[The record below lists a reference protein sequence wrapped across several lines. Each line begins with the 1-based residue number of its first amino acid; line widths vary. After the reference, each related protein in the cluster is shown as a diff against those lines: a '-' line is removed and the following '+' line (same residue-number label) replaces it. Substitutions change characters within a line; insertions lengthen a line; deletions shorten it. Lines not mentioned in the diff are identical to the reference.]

1 LDEASNTRRR
11 APRAR
16 GREAWHFPSPEED
29 PIEAWEGD
37 GHEAPTPSAPPQ
49 PPVQQQQPANQPTKR
64 APKSPNPDQHTHGRI
79 GTRRLTSTPAPRRGG
94 PPEAP
99 DAMAREARSLPAPLR
114 SNRRRPDDGPRRLRK
129 TPTGPR
135 FRLSPPNPAAT
146 QFEFQLRRTNPAAA
160 SQPAEARSLAPAAAA
175 DQPTE
180 QESLF
185 PAPTHARTDERIAGV
200 VLLSVFGCES
210 SFFLKTE
217 LG

>member
-146 QFEFQLRRTNPAAA
+146 QFEFQLRHQPRRR
-160 SQPAEARSLAPAAAA
+160 QPASRSSLARARRRSRSTNRARI
-175 DQPTE
+175 T
-180 QESLF
+180 F
-185 PAPTHARTDERIAGV
+185 PCSHARTD
-200 VLLSVFGCES
+200 
-210 SFFLKTE
+210 
-217 LG
+217 